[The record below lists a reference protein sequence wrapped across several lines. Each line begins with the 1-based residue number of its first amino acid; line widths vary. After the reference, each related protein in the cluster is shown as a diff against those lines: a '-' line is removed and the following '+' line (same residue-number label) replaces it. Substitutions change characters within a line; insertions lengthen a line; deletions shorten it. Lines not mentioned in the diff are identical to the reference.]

1 MKTRVAL
8 LYVLCVSLWAGMACA
23 QKLDL
28 TPEEQ
33 AFVAAHPVVT
43 WSDADRPPL
52 SIVEKGRHDGILH
65 DYYRQVAGLTGME
78 FRFTPMGD
86 GRDIQPVFDALEKK
100 DIDMVGGSGITPG
113 QAAYALFSGPLFH
126 VPMGLACLETSQGKS
141 LEELSGRPVAVV
153 RGSLA
158 AEFARSGHPD
168 MNLIVADTPRQAV
181 DMVVTGKAAAMLGD
195 MAGLTRTIRE
205 MGRDG
210 IRVLSL
216 PEDSF
221 EVYALIREDWPLLAS
236 ILAKAQAAMP
246 SEAMHAMEDDWLRA
260 DVSAT
265 GAARLNLT
273 AEERRYVRDNP
284 VFTASNESNWPPFN
298 FNVNGLP
305 QGYSVDY
312 MNMLARMAGLKVRY
326 VIGPEWDEFE
336 HRLQDGTLD
345 VLMNMASTPERE
357 AYTDFTPPYATLV
370 HGIASRDGKGVPPTL
385 ESLAGRTVAVSK
397 GFFTEK
403 VLAANYPDIKLQALP
418 DALSCLQAVATG
430 EADAAIDSLP
440 VQNYLIRKHFLLN
453 LQTRAL
459 VDNRHFPTVNIR
471 FGVGKNKPVLARIL
485 SKAMATVG
493 ERQMSE
499 LRQKWLAADR
509 MDKEYIPLT
518 PSEQAMLSRLGAVR
532 LCVHPNWKPFSSID
546 EQGKFEGM
554 AADYVRL
561 MAERI
566 GVDLKLV
573 PTKTWE
579 QSLDGLAEGICDII
593 PAIPPTDE
601 RRQSMSFTRPYLTF
615 PVVAATLTDTMF
627 VPDMA
632 SLAGKRIGAVAGQ
645 AWTEDTLRDY
655 PEVEV
660 VRTPSVEDGLR
671 MLQRGEIF
679 AFVDT
684 VAAISYA
691 IGQGRFDDIKIA
703 GKLEG
708 DLSLAVGVSQ
718 QNPDLAQVFDMAV
731 ASLTENERRDI
742 FSRWI
747 SITFEHG
754 FDYELFWKILAGLAV
769 AVAAIV
775 FWNRKLV
782 RLNRAVTLAN
792 DNLGRAHAK
801 ISTLLDNSG
810 QGFLSFAADG
820 LVEPEL
826 SRECDRLFGKPAA
839 GSPIPALLYP
849 ADAKA
854 GEVFGRNIRRILTQE
869 DAFKRDLLLTLMPR
883 HFVLSDIQVDAQ
895 YRILEGG
902 RIMLVLTD
910 VTDKR
915 ALEAEVERERRR
927 LAMIVAAVRDRDDFL
942 SVLADYE
949 RFVRTCVRGE
959 PARDA
964 DGPDGP
970 DAPGGSGGPAD
981 MDDMDDGVGGYGLPT
996 LYRHVHTFKGLFL
1009 QLEFNHSP
1017 QALHRLETALA
1028 ARLAA
1033 GGQRWNQARLQAAW
1047 EECGCESALDDDLG
1061 IIRAALGEAFFE
1073 QARHIPAPV
1082 HLVERLEGLAARLA
1096 ARAGEIGLSAGD
1108 GALLQEVRRLR
1119 ERDLRHMLAAYPE
1132 SARKLAERSGKIV
1145 QPFAVEGD
1153 AVRVPPQTYAPFVS
1167 SLVHVFRNA
1176 VVHGIEEPEFRLD
1189 AGKPE
1194 AGRLACR
1201 VTDLGDR
1208 VRIVVEDDGR
1218 GIGVQA
1224 VQDKAREMGVTATGD
1239 ALQDLNLVF
1248 ERGMTT
1254 QKASDVLSGRG
1265 VGLFAVREQ
1274 LARLGGT
1281 AQIVSV
1287 PGRGTTFT
1295 FTLPKHCS
1303 SAETTA

>member
-8 LYVLCVSLWAGMACA
+8 MYVFVVVLWAGLADA
-23 QKLDL
+23 QKLNL

-52 SIVEKGRHDGILH
+52 SIMEKGRSDGILH
-65 DYYRQVAGLTGME
+65 DYYRQMAGLTGME
-78 FRFTPMGD
+78 FRFTPIGD
-86 GRDIQPVFDALEKK
+86 GKDIQPVFDALKK
-100 DIDMVGGSGITPG
+100 KGIDMVGGSGIIPG
-113 QAAYALFSGPLFH
+113 QAAFALFSGPLFH
-126 VPMGLACLETSQGKS
+126 VPMGLACLATSQAKS

-158 AEFARSGHPD
+158 AEFAREGHPGMD
-168 MNLIVADTPRQAV
+168 LLVADTPRQAV
-181 DMVVTGKAAAMLGD
+181 DMAATGKAAAMLGD

-205 MGRDG
+205 MGRDD

-216 PEDSF
+216 PEHSF

-236 ILAKAQAAMP
+236 ILAKAQAALP
-246 SEAMHAMEDDWLRA
+246 PEAMHAMEDDWLRP
-260 DVSAT
+260 DVSAS

-273 AEERRYVRDNP
+273 AEERRYIRDNP

-336 HRLQDGTLD
+336 HRLQGGTLD

-370 HGIASRDGKGVPPTL
+370 HGIASREGKGPPPTL

-403 VLAANYPDIKLQALP
+403 VLAANYPDIRLKALP

-430 EADAAIDSLP
+430 ETDAAIDSLP

-471 FGVGKNKPVLARIL
+471 FGVSKNKPVLARIL
-485 SKAMATVG
+485 AKAMATVG

-518 PSEQAMLSRLGAVR
+518 PSEQEMLSRLGAVR
-532 LCVHPNWKPFSSID
+532 LCVHPNWMPFGRID
-546 EQGKFEGM
+546 EQGNFEGM

-579 QSLDGLAEGICDII
+579 QSLEGLAEGLCDII

-601 RRQSMSFTRPYLTF
+601 RRRSMSFTRPYLTF

-645 AWTEDTLRDY
+645 AWIEDALRDY

-660 VRTPSVEDGLR
+660 VRAPSVEDGLR
-671 MLQRGEIF
+671 MLQSGEIF

-684 VAAISYA
+684 LAAISYA
-691 IGQGRFDDIKIA
+691 IGQGRFADIKIA

-718 QNPDLAQVFDMAV
+718 QNPDLTQVFDMAV

-782 RLNRAVTLAN
+782 RLNRAVTLAS

-854 GEVFGRNIRRILTQE
+854 GEVFGHNVRRILAQE

-883 HFVLSDIQVDAQ
+883 HFVLGDTQVDAQ
-895 YRILEGG
+895 YRFLEGG

-910 VTDKR
+910 VTDKC
-915 ALEAEVERERRR
+915 ALEAEVERERKR
-927 LAMIVAAVRDRDDFL
+927 LAMIVAAARDRDDFM

-949 RFVRTCVRGE
+949 RFARTRVRGE
-959 PARDA
+959 PPRAPG
-964 DGPDGP
+964 GPDGP
-970 DAPGGSGGPAD
+970 DGTDDVG
-981 MDDMDDGVGGYGLPT
+981 DMDDGDGGYGLPT

-1009 QLEFNHSP
+1009 QLEFIHSP

-1033 GGQRWNQARLQAAW
+1033 GERRWDQARLRAAW
-1047 EECGCESALDDDLG
+1047 EESGCGSALDDDLG

-1073 QARHIPAPV
+1073 QARHVPV
-1082 HLVERLEGLAARLA
+1082 SVDLVERLEGLAVRLA
-1096 ARAGEIGLSAGD
+1096 ARAGEIGLTAGD
-1108 GALLQEVRRLR
+1108 GVLLQEVRRLR

-1132 SARKLAERSGKIV
+1132 SARKLAERTGKIV

-1153 AVRVPPQTYAPFVS
+1153 AVRVPPKTYAPFVS
-1167 SLVHVFRNA
+1167 ALVHVFRNA
-1176 VVHGIEEPEFRLD
+1176 VVHGIEEPEIRLD
-1189 AGKPE
+1189 ASKPE

-1224 VQDKAREMGVTATGD
+1224 VQDKAREMGVSATGD
-1239 ALQDLNLVF
+1239 TLQDLNLVF

-1274 LARLGGT
+1274 LTRLGGT
-1281 AQIVSV
+1281 VQVVSV
-1287 PGRGTTFT
+1287 PGQGTTFT
-1295 FTLPKHCS
+1295 FTLPKQRP
-1303 SAETTA
+1303 SAEAAA

>member
-1 MKTRVAL
+1 MKTRLILLCAL
-8 LYVLCVSLWAGMACA
+8 CLALWTGTAAA

-33 AFVAAHPVVT
+33 AFIAAHPVIT
-43 WSDADRPPL
+43 WSDAHRPPL
-52 SIVEKGRHDGILH
+52 SIVEKGRYDGILH
-65 DYYRQVAGLTGME
+65 DYYRLVAGLAGLT
-78 FRFTPMGD
+78 FRFTPIGD

-100 DIDMVGGSGITPG
+100 DIDMAGGAGIIPG

-126 VPMGLACLETSQGKS
+126 VPMGLAALEGNPVRS
-141 LEELSGRPVAVV
+141 LAELSGQNVAVV
-153 RGSLA
+153 RNSLA
-158 AEFARSGHPD
+158 AEFARDGHPG
-168 MNLIVADTPRQAV
+168 LELVYADTPRQAV
-181 DMVVTGKAAAMLGD
+181 DMVARGQAAAMLGD
-195 MAGLTRTIRE
+195 MAGLARIIRE
-205 MGRDG
+205 MGRSD
-210 IRVLSL
+210 IRVLNL
-216 PEDSF
+216 PEHSF
-221 EVYALIREDWPLLAS
+221 EIYALIREDWPLLAS
-236 ILAKAQAAMP
+236 ILDKARAAMP
-246 SEAMHAMEDDWLRA
+246 PEAKHAMEDDWLRP
-260 DVSAT
+260 DVAET
-265 GAARLNLT
+265 GDARLNLT

-312 MNMLARMAGLKVRY
+312 MNMLARMAGLKVKY

-336 HRLQDGTLD
+336 RMLQDGTLD
-345 VLMNMASTPERE
+345 VLMNMASTPARE

-370 HGIASRDGKGVPPTL
+370 HGIVFRDGKAPPPNL
-385 ESLAGRTVAVSK
+385 ESLSGRKVAVSK

-403 VLAANYPDIKLQALP
+403 VLAAAYPDIKLLALP
-418 DALSCLQAVATG
+418 DALNCLQAVATG

-471 FGVGKNKPVLARIL
+471 FGVGKNKPVLASIL
-485 SKAMATVG
+485 SKAMAMVG

-509 MDKEYIPLT
+509 MEKEYIPLT
-518 PSEQAMLSRLGAVR
+518 PSEQEMLSRLGVVR
-532 LCVHPNWKPFSSID
+532 MCVHPDWMPFGRID
-546 EQGKFEGM
+546 GQGTFEGM
-554 AADYVRL
+554 TADYVRL

-566 GVDLKLV
+566 GVDLRLV

-579 QSLDGLAEGICDII
+579 QSVAGLAEGACDII

-601 RRQSMSFTRPYLTF
+601 RRQVMSFTRPYLTF

-645 AWTEDTLRDY
+645 AWTGEILRDY

-660 VRTPSVEDGLR
+660 VRAPSVEDGLR
-671 MLQRGEIF
+671 MLQSGEIF

-684 VAAISYA
+684 LAAISYA
-691 IGQGRFDDIKIA
+691 IGQGHFADIKIA
-703 GKLEG
+703 GRLEG
-708 DLSLAVGVSQ
+708 ELSLAVGVSQ

-754 FDYELFWKILAGLAV
+754 FDYDLFWKILAGLAV
-769 AVAAIV
+769 AVAAI
-775 FWNRKLV
+775 FYWNRKLV

-792 DNLGRAHAK
+792 ADLGRAHAK

-820 LVEPEL
+820 LVEQEL

-849 ADAKA
+849 GDARA
-854 GEVFGRNIRRILTQE
+854 GEVFGQNVRRILAQD
-869 DAFKRDLLLTLMPR
+869 DAFRRDLLLSLMPR
-883 HFVLSDIQVDAQ
+883 RFVLGDRQVDAE
-895 YRILEGG
+895 YRLLEGG

-910 VTDKR
+910 VTDKC
-915 ALEAEVERERRR
+915 ALEAEVERERQR
-927 LAMIVAAVRDRDDFL
+927 LAMIVAAVRDRDDFM
-942 SVLADYE
+942 SVYADYE
-949 RFVRTCVRGE
+949 RFVRTRGRGG
-959 PARDA
+959 PPRGADA
-964 DGPDGP
+964 PDAPDGP
-970 DAPGGSGGPAD
+970 GGP
-981 MDDMDDGVGGYGLPT
+981 DDGDGGDGGDGGFDLPG
-996 LYRHVHTFKGLFL
+996 LYRQVHTFKGLLL
-1009 QLEFNHSP
+1009 QLDFIHSP
-1017 QALHRLETALA
+1017 QALHGLETALA
-1028 ARLAA
+1028 AWQAAGEQRADRKRLAD
-1033 GGQRWNQARLQAAW
+1033 AW
-1047 EECGCESALDDDLG
+1047 RECGCETALDNDLG
-1061 IIRAALGEAFFE
+1061 IIRAALGDAFFE
-1073 QARHIPAPV
+1073 QARHVPV
-1082 HLVERLEGLAARLA
+1082 SLEMLERLEGLAVRLG
-1096 ARAGEIGLSAGD
+1096 ARAGELGLDAADCG
-1108 GALLQEVRRLR
+1108 LLQEVRRLR
-1119 ERDLRHMLAAYPE
+1119 ERDLRDMLGAYPQ
-1132 SARKLAERSGKIV
+1132 AVRKLAERMGKVV

-1153 AVRVPPQTYAPFVS
+1153 VVRVSPQTYAPFVS

-1176 VVHGIEEPEFRLD
+1176 VVHGIEEPDYRLD

-1201 VTDLGDR
+1201 VTDLGER
-1208 VRIVVEDDGR
+1208 VLVVVEDDGR

-1224 VQDKAREMGVTATGD
+1224 LRDKAREMGMEPTGD
-1239 ALQDLNLVF
+1239 AHKDLDLVF
-1248 ERGMTT
+1248 ERGLTT
-1254 QKASDVLSGRG
+1254 QKTSDSLSGRG
-1265 VGLFAVREQ
+1265 VGLSAVREQ

-1281 AQIVSV
+1281 AQVTSV
-1287 PGRGTTFT
+1287 PGRGTTFA
-1295 FTLPKHCS
+1295 FTLPRKVVPE
-1303 SAETTA
+1303 ETAA

>member
-8 LYVLCVSLWAGMACA
+8 LCVLFVALWAGMVGA

-33 AFVAAHPVVT
+33 AFLAAHPVVT

-52 SIVEKGRHDGILH
+52 SIVEKGRADGILH
-65 DYYRQVAGLTGME
+65 DYYRQMAGLTGME
-78 FRFTPMGD
+78 FRFTPIGD

-100 DIDMVGGSGITPG
+100 DIDMVGGSGITPS
-113 QAAYALFSGPLFH
+113 QAAFALFSGPMFH
-126 VPMGLACLETSQGKS
+126 VPMGFACLATSQGKR
-141 LEELSGRPVAVV
+141 LEELSGHPVAVV

-158 AEFARSGHPD
+158 AEFARDGHPD
-168 MNLIVADTPRQAV
+168 LDLIVADTPRQAV
-181 DMVVTGKAAAMLGD
+181 DMVVAGKAAAWLGD

-205 MGRDG
+205 MGRDD

-216 PEDSF
+216 PEHSF

-246 SEAMHAMEDDWLRA
+246 PEAMHAMEDDWLRA

-312 MNMLARMAGLKVRY
+312 LNMLARMAGLKVRY

-336 HRLQDGTLD
+336 RRLQGGTLD

-370 HGIASRDGKGVPPTL
+370 HGIASRDGKGPPPTL

-403 VLAANYPDIKLQALP
+403 VLAANYPDIKLKALP

-471 FGVGKNKPVLARIL
+471 FGVSKNKPVLARIL
-485 SKAMATVG
+485 AKAMATVG

-518 PSEQAMLSRLGAVR
+518 PSEQEMLSRLGAVR
-532 LCVHPNWKPFSSID
+532 MCVHPNWMPFGRID
-546 EQGKFEGM
+546 DRGNFEGM

-566 GVDLKLV
+566 GVDLRLV

-579 QSLDGLAEGICDII
+579 QSLDGLAEGRCDII

-645 AWTEDTLRDY
+645 AWTEDALRDY

-660 VRTPSVEDGLR
+660 VRAPSVEDGLR
-671 MLQRGEIF
+671 MLQSGEIF

-684 VAAISYA
+684 LAAVSYA
-691 IGQGRFDDIKIA
+691 IGQGRFADIKIA

-731 ASLTENERRDI
+731 ASLTEDERRDI

-754 FDYELFWKILAGLAV
+754 FDYDLFWKILAGLAV
-769 AVAAIV
+769 AVAAII

-792 DNLGRAHAK
+792 DNLARAHAK

-826 SRECDRLFGKPAA
+826 SRECDRLFGRPAV
-839 GSPIPALLYP
+839 GSPIPTLLYP
-849 ADAKA
+849 GDAKA
-854 GEVFGRNIRRILTQE
+854 GEVFGQNVRRILTQK
-869 DAFKRDLLLTLMPR
+869 DDFRRDLLLTLMPS
-883 HFVLSDIQVDAQ
+883 HFVLCDTQVDAQ

-910 VTDKR
+910 VTDKC

-927 LAMIVAAVRDRDDFL
+927 LAMIVAAVRDKDDFI

-949 RFVRTCVRGE
+949 HFVRTRVRGE
-959 PARDA
+959 PPRGPDDA
-964 DGPDGP
+964 D
-970 DAPGGSGGPAD
+970 DA
-981 MDDMDDGVGGYGLPT
+981 DDGDGGFDLPG

-1009 QLEFNHSP
+1009 QLEFIHSP

-1033 GGQRWNQARLQAAW
+1033 GGQRWDQARLKAAW

-1073 QARHIPAPV
+1073 RARHVPAPV
-1082 HLVERLEGLAARLA
+1082 DLVKRLEGLAVRLA
-1096 ARAGEIGLSAGD
+1096 ARAGEIGLTAED
-1108 GALLQEVRRLR
+1108 VVLLQEVRRLR

-1132 SARKLAERSGKIV
+1132 SARKLAERTGKIV
-1145 QPFAVEGD
+1145 QPFTVEGD

-1176 VVHGIEEPEFRLD
+1176 VVHGIEAPDFRLD

-1218 GIGVQA
+1218 GIGVRA
-1224 VQDKAREMGVTATGD
+1224 VQDKAREMGVKPAGD
-1239 ALQDLNLVF
+1239 ATDLDLVF

-1254 QKASDVLSGRG
+1254 QPTADPLSGRG

-1274 LARLGGT
+1274 LTRLGGT
-1281 AQIVSV
+1281 AQVVSV
-1287 PGRGTTFT
+1287 PGQGTIFT
-1295 FTLPKHCS
+1295 FTLPKYSS
-1303 SAETTA
+1303 SAEAEA